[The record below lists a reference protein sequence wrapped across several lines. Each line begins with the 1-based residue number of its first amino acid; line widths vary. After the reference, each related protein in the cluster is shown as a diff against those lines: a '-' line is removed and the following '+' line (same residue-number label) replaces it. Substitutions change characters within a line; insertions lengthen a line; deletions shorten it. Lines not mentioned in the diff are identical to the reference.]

1 MSPGSIFGNRIALG
15 PNQEEDIFWSTGS
28 SLFRLSLGP
37 APPPPVAVTNYD
49 GKLLLPTPNERSGK
63 SVAIESLNGAKHSSE
78 IQNLSVVSSDLLH
91 LYSVDSLGQVLVN
104 SFGTDGHNSTVAL
117 PAPSSISEHGWV
129 GIASHKALPGIC
141 ATARY
146 CDKLVTVYDQDRVVS
161 RFKTIAHPMQ
171 VRMLDNGML
180 VMTEQGSFSIWDL
193 RLPSAAILPRYNI
206 DGVGSSGNC
215 VQRSYISSAPLYA
228 LDIMNTKVAV
238 AGADRNCVVSDF
250 RTGGVEAR
258 WNGCLKY
265 DVTRVNFSRSD
276 PSLCYVSGLDN
287 ELLVGR
293 WDGTKGLSHFDG
305 PHIESHWIGISN
317 DNASD
322 TVFGLAQSGHVYIC
336 KNTPALL
343 EGVSSSA
350 KTASTSTASAASS
363 SQPKEGSPTV
373 IPHQR
378 QKKKKGDPPPTK
390 KPKLAED
397 DS

>member
-1 MSPGSIFGNRIALG
+1 MVRSLKLLGICLRNGRTFAFQNSFLFSSAIARFSAFDSLILTGASPSTTGDGVSEVSSGLISATSSALDEGVASIRLNAKLLIWAITRAKAGSQRRRLAKRERKSGMKCCEAHQHSKPRLGRSGSFSPVCAIMDVTSPAPFTFERVSLSPPGGKMSPGSIFGNRIALG

-104 SFGTDGHNSTVAL
+104 SFGIDGHNSTVAL

-193 RLPSAAILPRYNI
+193 RLPSAAILPR
-206 DGVGSSGNC
+206 
-215 VQRSYISSAPLYA
+215 
-228 LDIMNTKVAV
+228 
-238 AGADRNCVVSDF
+238 
-250 RTGGVEAR
+250 
-258 WNGCLKY
+258 
-265 DVTRVNFSRSD
+265 
-276 PSLCYVSGLDN
+276 
-287 ELLVGR
+287 
-293 WDGTKGLSHFDG
+293 
-305 PHIESHWIGISN
+305 
-317 DNASD
+317 
-322 TVFGLAQSGHVYIC
+322 
-336 KNTPALL
+336 
-343 EGVSSSA
+343 
-350 KTASTSTASAASS
+350 
-363 SQPKEGSPTV
+363 
-373 IPHQR
+373 
-378 QKKKKGDPPPTK
+378 
-390 KPKLAED
+390 
-397 DS
+397 